1 VNQFFRGFAGFFAPY
16 FSEKWKDLPTAL
28 GSFCRVRK
36 FLPGRDV
43 SAAIVAGSHFP
54 NARKIDV

>member
-1 VNQFFRGFAGFFAPY
+1 VNQFFRGFAGFFAST

-36 FLPGRDV
+36 ILPGEDAC
-43 SAAIVAGSHFP
+43 AAIVAGTHLPS
-54 NARKIDV
+54 ARKIDV